1 MNKTPR
7 EININD
13 WEKFGEGN
21 TADSYFHKTDKGL
34 MLKLY
39 APFIGPEFAQSELE
53 KTEKASSLGVRIP
66 KALEFVICGN
76 RYGAVFERIQGKK
89 SFSRA
94 IAENP
99 EKLEEYARIAAN
111 EARKLHSIEC
121 DTSYF
126 PSAKGYYANALKKNT
141 RMNDER
147 KQKASEIL
155 ARVPD
160 STSCL
165 HGDLNPGNII
175 FNKDGEVLFIDVPE
189 FMYGYHKLDFSMT
202 HFMILASPDKIINEG
217 VHMSREMFAKYEEYF
232 LKEYYQT
239 ENIKE
244 LNDELFEY
252 AALSAVYLTY
262 LFKYEDE
269 NIFEEILKIFF

>member
-1 MNKTPR
+1 MNTTPR
-7 EININD
+7 TIDIND

-21 TADSYFHKTDKGL
+21 TADSYFHKSDEGL

-39 APFIGPEFAQSELE
+39 APFIKPEFAQSELE
-53 KTEKASSLGVRIP
+53 KTEKVSSLGVRIP
-66 KALEFVICGN
+66 RAIEFVICEN
-76 RYGAVFERIQGKK
+76 RYGAIFERIQGKK
-89 SFSRA
+89 SISRA
-94 IAENP
+94 IADNP

-126 PSAKGYYANALKKNT
+126 PSAKDYYAKAIEENI

-155 ARVPD
+155 ARVPEA
-160 STSCL
+160 TTCL

-189 FMYGYHKLDFSMT
+189 FMYGYHMLDFSMT
-202 HFMILASPDKIINEG
+202 HFMILASPDRIINEG
-217 VHMSREMFAKYEEYF
+217 VHMSREMFAQYEDYF

-239 ENIKE
+239 ENVKEIK
-244 LNDELFEY
+244 DELFEY
-252 AALSAVYLTY
+252 AALSAVYLTH
-262 LFKYEDE
+262 LFKYEDPE
-269 NIFEEILKIFF
+269 VFEKILRIFF